1 MQELKQYISKVKIIK
16 AYQFHYINKEE
27 WYGFIY
33 MHQYMLISSFMYK
46 HISTWY

>member
-33 MHQYMLISSFMYK
+33 MHQYNN
-46 HISTWY
+46 TC